1 MIILLLGLLM
11 GSANAQTITLGSA
24 ATFKLGSQASF
35 FAGGN
40 TTLNGTFDNQGTIIS
55 YSNLNLMNNTRHAGL
70 RFVGQ
75 SDQTITANDTI
86 RVKRMTMAKSGKLNL
101 QVRRLIVEDL
111 LDIISGVLGAGAD
124 TTLLVSG
131 EITGGGND
139 GYIEGK
145 LVHFSKLETIRFPL
159 GLNGFY
165 NGLTLTGVPPNTLIV
180 VEVRQADPDILMPS
194 EDMIGIADEVEW
206 AITAMSNQ
214 DSVEVGISATFNGV
228 DLSIAGLPNGQDV
241 RSRERAPALAKYGK
255 GDSLYVDLGIADIRD
270 TDGETF
276 GTVDAR
282 STFFIS
288 DEPTLISVSL
298 IPFLDAPQFFV
309 PDAFS
314 PTAVLE
320 ENRVFR
326 PYFAGAKITSVDFR
340 VFDQFQSSVYSFRET
355 GDDIDLSTIGWDG
368 ISSGGTIADVGVY
381 YYSVTLIADGI
392 TYPETGSFLLAN

>member
-1 MIILLLGLLM
+1 MIISLILSVTHGY
-11 GSANAQTITLGSA
+11 AQSITLGSA

-55 YSNLNLMNNTRHAGL
+55 YSDLDLKGNTTMANLK
-70 RFVGQ
+70 FVGPG
-75 SDQTITANDTI
+75 DQVLSADDTL
-86 RVKRMTMAKSGKLNL
+86 RVQMLTMEKSSVLTL
-101 QVRRLIVEDL
+101 DVERLIVQDG

-131 EITGGGND
+131 EITGGGDD

-145 LVHFSKLETIRFPL
+145 LIHLTKSPDINFPL
-159 GLNGFY
+159 GLNGFF
-165 NGLTLTGVPPNTLIV
+165 NGITLTGLPDNTVIV
-180 VEVRQADPDILMPS
+180 VEVRQADPDMLTPS
-194 EDMIGIADEVEW
+194 DDMIGIADEVEW
-206 AITAMSNQ
+206 AITAMSDL
-214 DSVEVGISATFNGV
+214 DSIEVGISATFNGV
-228 DLSIAGLPNGQDV
+228 DLSLAGLPIAMDV
-241 RSRERAPALAKYGK
+241 RSRDRAPSLAKYGR
-255 GDSLYVDLGIADIRD
+255 GDSLYVNLGIADIRD
-270 TDGETF
+270 TDFETF

-288 DEPTLISVSL
+288 EEPTLISVSL
-298 IPFLDAPQFFV
+298 VPFLNDPEFFV

-320 ENRVFR
+320 ENRTFR
-326 PYFAGAKITSVDFR
+326 PYFAGADITSVDFR
-340 VFDQFQSSVYSFRET
+340 VFDQFQNAVYSFRET

-381 YYSVTLIADGI
+381 YYSVTIIADGVS
-392 TYPETGSFLLAN
+392 YPLSKSFLLAN